1 MCVKLKY
8 IIVML
13 FIVLAIFLI
22 YLTTLDK
29 KVYYL
34 SIGDYITTGIDN
46 EFYWNK
52 AIVEDLKDKNKLE
65 VYINEFSNMNL
76 RTTDLIYQI
85 KNNEK
90 KTIQGKE
97 KSIKN
102 ALIKADLVTVCI
114 GMNDFLYKM
123 NLDVED
129 FSMEELYDY
138 VDEMSEDVDEL
149 LQLLREY
156 CKEDIVITNYY
167 VPRNINSDKAS
178 KMIYYANKR
187 LDAIAKA
194 YQITVVDLS
203 SFTINKDYFD
213 DETALLSREGEKEL
227 GKEMIKIINNS
238 LLK

>member
-46 EFYWNK
+46 EFYWNQT
-52 AIVEDLKDKNKLE
+52 IVEDLKDKNKLE

-102 ALIKADLVTVCI
+102 ALIKADLVTVSI

-138 VDEMSEDVDEL
+138 VDEMFEDVDEL

-167 VPRNINSDKAS
+167 VSRNINSDKAS

-227 GKEMIKIINNS
+227 GEEMIKIINNS